1 MVALFR
7 LHKTSTPRR
16 VPRKTHGQA
25 HIGRRINTHAAYP
38 PTLLQRLPSVYI
50 ESPSI
55 TLFLKA
61 LHPVLGKALRCL
73 RTAEGY
79 AVEVRPE
86 VELYDG
92 CQSVCLYNICVFVC
106 LHVCLCSCMGTSVRV
121 CLVCIH
127 LSVCLGVPQYI
138 GLCLPVLLSVYQYA
152 YLSR

>member
-92 CQSVCLYNICVFVC
+92 CQSVCIYNICVFVC
-106 LHVCLCSCMGTSVRV
+106 LSVCVRGHECARMSCVYTSVGMFR
-121 CLVCIH
+121 CTCS
-127 LSVCLGVPQYI
+127 SVYI

-152 YLSR
+152 YLSG